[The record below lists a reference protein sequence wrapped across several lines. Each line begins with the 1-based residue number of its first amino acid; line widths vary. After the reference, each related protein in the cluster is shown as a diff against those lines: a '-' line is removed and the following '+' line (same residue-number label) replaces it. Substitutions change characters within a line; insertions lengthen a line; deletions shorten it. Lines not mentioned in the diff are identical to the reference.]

1 MPEAAT
7 FCRITSGHRDLPD
20 AKAAKNIP
28 SAEAQ
33 RICYGF
39 PLPSRRIDDYDTRQ
53 RTAPIR

>member
-28 SAEAQ
+28 SAEA
-33 RICYGF
+33 
-39 PLPSRRIDDYDTRQ
+39 RRIWPDYIGQ
-53 RTAPIR
+53 S